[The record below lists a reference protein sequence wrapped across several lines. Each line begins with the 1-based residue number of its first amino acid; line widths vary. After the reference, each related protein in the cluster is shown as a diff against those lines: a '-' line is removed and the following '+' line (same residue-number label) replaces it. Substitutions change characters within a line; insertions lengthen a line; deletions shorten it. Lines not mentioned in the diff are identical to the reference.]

1 MVSILPPQR
10 HQFSALI
17 DSMKQFGQHAPQLLE
32 ERFKTQRGLDQLEK
46 AQQAISEGI
55 VDPVT
60 KMRRDLDPHEMAL
73 QYAKAGVASGSG
85 LERALGPLMQT
96 AMQGQKVNRAF
107 PESGQVQGQP
117 KQIPG
122 DQGQTPGM
130 QPQQQ
135 PQEPFKGALPV
146 GQPGFM
152 TPGPFNIPTPQ
163 EIKQEGE
170 RYARAVNDPNAAV
183 MREDQLRRESD
194 TANQQRADLENAA
207 LNTKEVTPAELP
219 RFMQV
224 GAQFDTRNPS
234 QWLQN
239 TQRAY
244 ATVKANDK
252 KIQTAF
258 YPGIGQALMG
268 QNRDAALE
276 RLVPTSLEQKA
287 LGLEEDTRK
296 YYADQYMSPVEIEA
310 QFRPL
315 TPPKAKEIEKFPKGL
330 FPHENETTFERG
342 FPEGKKRSTI
352 SYEEALEKAPK
363 ELELM
368 KNQLADFFLKNVDDD
383 TSLSV
388 LSNKIWQDKDYDW
401 RQIGPAIREAQKKG
415 LKLSGRQSTELTDLE
430 TNPPIQSLPDIFRD
444 LSRIPAYLR
453 GNK

>member
-1 MVSILPPQR
+1 MVSILPPKR
-10 HQFSALI
+10 GFVNAIGDAMSE
-17 DSMKQFGQHAPQLLE
+17 FGRHAPQMLE

-46 AQQAISEGI
+46 AQKAISEGI
-55 VDPVT
+55 IDPAT
-60 KMRRDLDPHEMAL
+60 QMRRDLDPYEMAL
-73 QYAKAGVASGSG
+73 QFAKAGIAAPG

-96 AMQGQKVNRAF
+96 AMQGGKVNRAF
-107 PESGQVQGQP
+107 PESGQGQP
-117 KQIPG
+117 SPQQMPGMQGQIPG
-122 DQGQTPGM
+122 V
-130 QPQQQ
+130 QQQ
-135 PQEPFKGALPV
+135 QQLQEPFKGALPS
-146 GQPGFM
+146 GESGFL
-152 TPGPFNIPTPQ
+152 TPSVFNIPTPE

-170 RYARAVNDPNAAV
+170 RYARAVNDPNAAII
-183 MREDQLRRESD
+183 REDQLRREVD
-194 TANQQRADLENAA
+194 TANQQRTDLENAA

-224 GAQFDTRNPS
+224 GSKFDPRNPS

-239 TQRAY
+239 TQREY
-244 ATVKANDK
+244 AKVKANDK

-287 LGLEEDTRK
+287 LGLEEETRK
-296 YYADQYMSPVEIEA
+296 YYQDQYMSPVEIEA

-315 TPPKAKEIEKFPKGL
+315 TTPKEKSIQKLPRGL
-330 FPHENETTFERG
+330 FPRESETTFERG
-342 FPEGKKRSTI
+342 FPEKKRSII

-363 ELELM
+363 ELEIM
-368 KNQLADFFLKNVDDD
+368 KDQLADFFVKNVDDD

-388 LSNKIWQDKDYDW
+388 LSNKIWEDKDYDW

-415 LKLSGRQSTELTDLE
+415 LKLTGRQSTELTDIE
-430 TNPPIQSLPDIFRD
+430 TNPPMQSLPDIFRD
-444 LSRIPAYLR
+444 LSRIPSYLR